1 MKKILVALFPLLLV
15 EVSAQHAMHV
25 EVQADRIAIGG
36 EFVPRFLDQPQTFVV
51 VPGASTALNAGT
63 YGYIEVGGTLTIP
76 AVEVKAT
83 HVVVLPGGTL
93 IVECGATIVGR
104 NVPITTERDP
114 FQWGNG
120 LLNFGTLRM
129 RCPEKTP
136 FVPLEGDAVIGGGE
150 PDVGVRADRLGRR
163 RRARAAGYATDD
175 GNFGRPAVLPS
186 REVGTT
192 IASISGK
199 HDRLLSKP
207 LAFERAAIRRPDGA
221 SS

>member
-15 EVSAQHAMHV
+15 NNVSAQHAMHV
-25 EVQADRIAIGG
+25 EVQADRIAIGS

-83 HVVVLPGGTL
+83 HIVVLPGGTL

-104 NVPITTERDP
+104 NVPINTGRDP

-129 RCPEKTP
+129 VCPEKTP
-136 FVPLEGDAVIGGGE
+136 FVPLEADAASGATSLTLASDPIGWAVGDELVL
-150 PDVGVRADRLGRR
+150 PDTRQMTAIPCHRTGKSARPSRRYPGRR
-163 RRARAAGYATDD
+163 SDC
-175 GNFGRPAVLPS
+175 PS
-186 REVGTT
+186 RSPSSARRFVG
-192 IASISGK
+192 
-199 HDRLLSKP
+199 P
-207 LAFERAAIRRPDGA
+207 MGA